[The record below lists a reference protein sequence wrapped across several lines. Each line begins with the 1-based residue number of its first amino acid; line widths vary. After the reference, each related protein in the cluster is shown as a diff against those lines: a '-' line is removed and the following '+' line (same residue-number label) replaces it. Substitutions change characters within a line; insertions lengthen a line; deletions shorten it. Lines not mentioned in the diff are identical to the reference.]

1 MDYIFLVAA
10 SLLWLM
16 VEAATAVVV
25 LSPCAVRG
33 GGTRGNSRA
42 FRMQCQRLS
51 GGGNSCLK
59 NRANLRS
66 RNINQNPSP
75 NGRLVIM

>member
-42 FRMQCQRLS
+42 FRMQCQRFLLERPENDLACQKGVFMKSWLS
-51 GGGNSCLK
+51 L
-59 NRANLRS
+59 
-66 RNINQNPSP
+66 I
-75 NGRLVIM
+75 